1 MKTLLLVRH
10 AKSGDHFSDSSDFE
24 RTLNEQGVNAAPKVA
39 KYLLSEDVLIQ
50 RFVSSPA
57 VRAQTTARLFM
68 KEYHRPAAELVLIDE
83 LYLASVP
90 VFVHTV
96 TELDDADDHVA
107 IFAHNPGITE
117 FASSLT
123 TVRIDNMPTAGVF
136 AVKADV
142 DSWSEFM
149 PAAKDFLFFESPK
162 RLS

>member
-10 AKSGDHFSDSSDFE
+10 AKSGDHFSGSSDFE